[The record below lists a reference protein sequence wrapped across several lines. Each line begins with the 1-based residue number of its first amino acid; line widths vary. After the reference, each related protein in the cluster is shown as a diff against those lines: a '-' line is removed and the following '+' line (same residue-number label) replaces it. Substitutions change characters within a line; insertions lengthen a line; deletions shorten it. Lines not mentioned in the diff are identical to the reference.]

1 MNMVTTGHTAWLKH
15 GAICCKGDVVLLASA
30 TSKWSCGEVKV
41 HLSYA
46 STCFTLISLFSLKE
60 IGKGNAFAI
69 WEDDQSQVA
78 AIPLAWVFTPVLH
91 AWSGQRITTL
101 IPLAWR

>member
-1 MNMVTTGHTAWLKH
+1 M
-15 GAICCKGDVVLLASA
+15 LLASA
-30 TSKWSCGEVKV
+30 TSKWSCCEIKV

-46 STCFTLISLFSLKE
+46 STCFTLASLLSLKE

-69 WEDDQSQVA
+69 WERGQSEVA